1 MSAATSRSPW
11 LTIPI
16 FVGLFFGGGFG
27 GIHLA
32 RAIAPES
39 GLAEFV
45 SFLAMPSA
53 FVIGIVGW
61 AGAAIPGALR
71 RLLRLVREREG
82 STRVD
87 GQRPQPAIPPGSFAF
102 VPVALFAGALSGMV
116 VASVSTSL
124 GFGWVLCLYTVLGLS
139 YGVLC
144 WKLAQTGYLPFPRE

>member
-1 MSAATSRSPW
+1 MSAATSRSRW

-16 FVGLFFGGGFG
+16 FFGLFFGGGFG

-32 RAIAPES
+32 RAVAPVS

-71 RLLRLVREREG
+71 RLLRLAREREG

-87 GQRPQPAIPPGSFAF
+87 GQRPEPVIPPGSFAF
-102 VPVALFAGALSGMV
+102 FPAALFAGALSGMV
-116 VASVSTSL
+116 VASVSTRL
-124 GFGWVLCLYTVLGLS
+124 GFGWVFCLYTALGLS
-139 YGVLC
+139 YGILC
-144 WKLAQTGYLPFPRE
+144 WKFAQKGYLPFPRE